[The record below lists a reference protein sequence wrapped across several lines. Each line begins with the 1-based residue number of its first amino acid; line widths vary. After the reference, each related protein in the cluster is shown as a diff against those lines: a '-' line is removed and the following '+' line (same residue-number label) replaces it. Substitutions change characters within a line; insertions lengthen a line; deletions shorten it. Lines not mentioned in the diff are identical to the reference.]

1 MLRLVKKDLV
11 EELKTGVQMDFC
23 LRDLALPFLSFFLGN
38 GAGILGNSITEM
50 KATKQFKQPSNVW
63 LLFLSLYIILCV

>member
-1 MLRLVKKDLV
+1 MISAITLSGWAETKQAYQFKKDLV
-11 EELKTGVQMDFC
+11 EELKTDVQMDFC

-50 KATKQFKQPSNVW
+50 KAT
-63 LLFLSLYIILCV
+63 